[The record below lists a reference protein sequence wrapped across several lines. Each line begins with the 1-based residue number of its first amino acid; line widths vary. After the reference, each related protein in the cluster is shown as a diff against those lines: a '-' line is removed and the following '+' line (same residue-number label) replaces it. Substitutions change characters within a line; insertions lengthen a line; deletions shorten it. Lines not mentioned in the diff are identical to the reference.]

1 MQERGMI
8 FMFRNHRP
16 VWEEVNLDNLSYNMR
31 NIKKKVNCKEIF
43 AVVKANGYGHG
54 ALDIASTLL
63 ENGATRLSVACLSE
77 AIELR
82 EGGITCPI
90 NILGITPPTLFEDII
105 NYNIEPV
112 VFSYD
117 YANQLSKA
125 ASLKNRIVKTHI
137 AVDTGMGRL
146 GFDPTVE
153 SLEEIKRIQD
163 LSNIKIEGLCSHFSS
178 SDEKDK
184 SYSEYQFK
192 IFQNFRKKLIGM
204 NMKIPIY
211 HMSNS
216 AAIIDLPSTY
226 LDAVRAGIIL
236 YGYYPSMD
244 VNKENLHIKQVMTL
258 KANIVHIKTIDSGKY
273 VGYNRKFKT
282 KRKSK
287 IAILPLGY
295 GDGYTRFLSNMGKVI
310 INGQYAPIVGNICMD
325 QCMIDVTDIKEV
337 KVGDE
342 VIIIGKD
349 NINNLRYDAE
359 DIASKVGMTS
369 GEIMS
374 IISKRVPRVYI
385 KNGNIVKV
393 RNYIA

>member
-1 MQERGMI
+1 
-8 FMFRNHRP
+8 MFRNHRP

-105 NYNIEPV
+105 DYNIEPV

-192 IFQNFRKKLIGM
+192 IFQNFRKKLIEM

-236 YGYYPSMD
+236 YGYYPSME

-295 GDGYTRFLSNMGKVI
+295 GDGYTRFLSNRGKVI

-325 QCMIDVTDIKEV
+325 QCMIDVTDIKEI

-393 RNYIA
+393 ANYIA

>member
-1 MQERGMI
+1 
-8 FMFRNHRP
+8 MFRNHRP

-153 SLEEIKRIQD
+153 SLEEIKRIQN

-192 IFQNFRKKLIGM
+192 IFQNFRKKLIEM
-204 NMKIPIY
+204 NMKIPIH

-236 YGYYPSMD
+236 YGYYPSRE

-295 GDGYTRFLSNMGKVI
+295 GDGYTRFLSNRGKVI

-342 VIIIGKD
+342 VIIIGRYD
-349 NINNLRYDAE
+349 INNLRYDAE

-393 RNYIA
+393 KNYIA

>member
-1 MQERGMI
+1 
-8 FMFRNHRP
+8 MFRNHRP

-153 SLEEIKRIQD
+153 SLEEIKRIQN

-192 IFQNFRKKLIGM
+192 IFQNFRKKLIEM
-204 NMKIPIY
+204 NMKIPIH

-236 YGYYPSMD
+236 YGYYPSRE

-295 GDGYTRFLSNMGKVI
+295 GDGYTRFLSNRGKVI

-342 VIIIGKD
+342 VIIIGRD
-349 NINNLRYDAE
+349 DINNLRYDAE

-393 RNYIA
+393 KNYIA

>member
-1 MQERGMI
+1 
-8 FMFRNHRP
+8 MFRNHRP

>member
-1 MQERGMI
+1 
-8 FMFRNHRP
+8 MFRNHRP

-31 NIKKKVNCKEIF
+31 NIKNKVNCKEIF

-82 EGGITCPI
+82 EGGINCPI

-105 NYNIEPV
+105 DYNIEPV

-117 YANQLSKA
+117 CANQLSKA

-192 IFQNFRKKLIGM
+192 IFQNFRKKLIEM

-236 YGYYPSMD
+236 YGYYPSME

-295 GDGYTRFLSNMGKVI
+295 GDGYTRFLSNRGKVI
-310 INGQYAPIVGNICMD
+310 INGQYAPIVGNIRMD

>member
-1 MQERGMI
+1 
-8 FMFRNHRP
+8 MFRNHRP

-153 SLEEIKRIQD
+153 SLEEIKSIQN

-192 IFQNFRKKLIGM
+192 IFQNFRKKLIEM
-204 NMKIPIY
+204 NMKIPIH

-236 YGYYPSMD
+236 YGYYPSRE

-295 GDGYTRFLSNMGKVI
+295 GDGYTRFLSNRGKVI

-342 VIIIGKD
+342 VIIIGRD
-349 NINNLRYDAE
+349 DINNLRYDAE

-393 RNYIA
+393 KNYIA

>member
-1 MQERGMI
+1 
-8 FMFRNHRP
+8 MFRNHRP

-105 NYNIEPV
+105 DYNIEPM

-192 IFQNFRKKLIGM
+192 IFQNFRKKLIEM
-204 NMKIPIY
+204 NMKIPIH

-236 YGYYPSMD
+236 YGYYPSME

-295 GDGYTRFLSNMGKVI
+295 GDGYTRFLSNRGKVI

-393 RNYIA
+393 KNYIA

>member
-1 MQERGMI
+1 
-8 FMFRNHRP
+8 MFRNHRP

-31 NIKKKVNCKEIF
+31 NIKNKVNCKEIF

-54 ALDIASTLL
+54 ALDISSTLL

-105 NYNIEPV
+105 DYNIEPV

-178 SDEKDK
+178 SDENDK

-192 IFQNFRKKLIGM
+192 IFQNFRKKLIGI

-236 YGYYPSMD
+236 YGYYPSME

-295 GDGYTRFLSNMGKVI
+295 GDGYTRFLSNRGKVI

>member
-1 MQERGMI
+1 
-8 FMFRNHRP
+8 MFRNHRP

-63 ENGATRLSVACLSE
+63 ENGATRLSAACLSE

-153 SLEEIKRIQD
+153 SLEEIKRIQN

-192 IFQNFRKKLIGM
+192 IFQNFRKKLIEM
-204 NMKIPIY
+204 NMKIPIH

-236 YGYYPSMD
+236 YGYYPSRE

-295 GDGYTRFLSNMGKVI
+295 GDGYTRFLSNRGKVI

-342 VIIIGKD
+342 VIIIGRYD
-349 NINNLRYDAE
+349 INNLRYDAE

-393 RNYIA
+393 KNYIA

>member
-1 MQERGMI
+1 
-8 FMFRNHRP
+8 MFRNHRP

-31 NIKKKVNCKEIF
+31 NIKNKVNCKEIF

-192 IFQNFRKKLIGM
+192 IFQSFRKKLIGM

-236 YGYYPSMD
+236 YGYYPSME

-295 GDGYTRFLSNMGKVI
+295 GDGYTRFLSNRGKVI

-325 QCMIDVTDIKEV
+325 QCMIDVTDIKEI

-393 RNYIA
+393 GNYIA